1 MTSGDLEISTKIY
14 VYYYLCMICPNH
26 NLFQLG
32 SDDMFMHLRVRI
44 KEHNI
49 RAFPGAIACS
59 HLHLL
64 ACWNIFQIASC
75 LPATMRPLTS
85 LFRKTSILDD
95 FGGFILIVDRAR

>member
-1 MTSGDLEISTKIY
+1 MSGDVEISIKVY
-14 VYYYLCMICPNH
+14 VYDLCMICPNH
-26 NLFQLG
+26 NVFQLG
-32 SDDMFMHLRVRI
+32 SGDMFMHLRVRI
-44 KEHNI
+44 REHNI

-75 LPATMRPLTS
+75 LPAPNIFVS
-85 LFRKTSILDD
+85 ENID